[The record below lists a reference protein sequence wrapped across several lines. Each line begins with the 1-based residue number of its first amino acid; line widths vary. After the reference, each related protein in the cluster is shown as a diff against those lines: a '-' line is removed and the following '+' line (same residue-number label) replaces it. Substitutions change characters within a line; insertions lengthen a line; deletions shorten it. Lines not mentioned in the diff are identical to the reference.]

1 MALIGGL
8 VWTLTA
14 TAAPA
19 QMMPMPGGGPHG
31 EEMGPMER
39 QGMHEETGMHEG
51 MGMHQGMGMHEGMG
65 MDGGMKG
72 MMKMMMSLSHLD
84 LTPEQWKKI
93 QTLRIQHQKEAIPLF
108 AKIRMAGV
116 EIEELM
122 MADPVNMDKV
132 KAKTKEK
139 YASMA
144 DLEISHLTLEQKI
157 KAVLTPEQRRQ
168 LQEMEMQMGHGGS
181 MMGASGYSSKHPMPP
196 KGHPGPPM
204 PSMDEPADP

>member
-1 MALIGGL
+1 MFRRRKALIL
-8 VWTLTA
+8 VLLWMLMA

-31 EEMGPMER
+31 GETGPNEG
-39 QGMHEETGMHEG
+39 QGMHEG
-51 MGMHQGMGMHEGMG
+51 MGMHEGIGMHEGMG

-72 MMKMMMSLSHLD
+72 MMKMMMALAHLD
-84 LTPEQWKKI
+84 LTPDQWKKI

-108 AKIRMAGV
+108 AKVRMAGV

-122 MADPVNMDKV
+122 MADPVNMEKV

-157 KAVLTPEQRRQ
+157 KAVLTPEQRQQ
-168 LQEMEMQMGHGGS
+168 LQGMEMKMGHGGS
-181 MMGASGYSSKHPMPP
+181 RMGDSGYPSKHPMP
-196 KGHPGPPM
+196 
-204 PSMDEPADP
+204 STNAPADR